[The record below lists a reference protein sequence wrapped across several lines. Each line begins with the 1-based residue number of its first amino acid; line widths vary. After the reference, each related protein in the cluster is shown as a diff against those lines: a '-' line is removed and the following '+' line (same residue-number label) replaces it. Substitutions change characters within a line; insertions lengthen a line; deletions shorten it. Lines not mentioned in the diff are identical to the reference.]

1 MNLLDTLI
9 IIVLGYL
16 IGSIP
21 FALII
26 GKVFYK
32 TDVRKVG
39 SGNLGGTN
47 IGRSLGKKAGIM
59 VILLDASKAAIA
71 MFIAYLLIDI
81 FNLDTNAYYAG
92 IAVVI
97 GHCYPIFAGFK
108 GGKGVASAA
117 GFILV
122 INPLLILIA
131 LAIFLVNLKVHKM
144 VSLGVLVTVASITI
158 IAFIFPMFD
167 NAKYLLT
174 FLTLFLAYQHRSNIK
189 RIIDHNENKITWL

>member
-16 IGSIP
+16 IGSIS